1 MSRAVGILQTKR
13 IRHIATGIEL
23 QGTDPLNSGPL
34 LK

>member
-13 IRHIATGIEL
+13 TRHKATGIEL

>member
-13 IRHIATGIEL
+13 IRHKTSGIEL